1 MSSGTNHLIRNR
13 KALLIRSADDIAE
26 ELQWEFALSRD
37 EKTAPAPTP
46 ELTAEEREVLSLL
59 GDEPRTL
66 AELIAASG
74 RDYAAL
80 SVLLMGLELSQAVR
94 QLPGNRYERFR

>member
-1 MSSGTNHLIRNR
+1 MH
-13 KALLIRSADDIAE
+13 K
-26 ELQWEFALSRD
+26 FALSRD

-46 ELTAEEREVLSLL
+46 ELTAEEREVLSVL
-59 GDEPRTL
+59 GAEPRTL

>member
-1 MSSGTNHLIRNR
+1 MGVRALPRR
-13 KALLIRSADDIAE
+13 KDRSRTHA
-26 ELQWEFALSRD
+26 Q
-37 EKTAPAPTP
+37 

-94 QLPGNRYERFR
+94 QLPGSRYERFR